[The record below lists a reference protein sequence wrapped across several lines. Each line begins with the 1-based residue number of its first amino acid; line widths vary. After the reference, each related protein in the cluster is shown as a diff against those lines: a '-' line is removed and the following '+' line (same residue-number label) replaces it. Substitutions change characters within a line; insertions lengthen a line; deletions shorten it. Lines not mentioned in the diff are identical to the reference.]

1 PVLLPQS
8 QDRHQKTVQK
18 QAVYTRKLH
27 SPDSFGV
34 GLPSAATTAR
44 LPLPPWTGQNRRYLV
59 RTSSFGRTVGQRKTV
74 RNHSTQDPLAQGTRT
89 AEYYRRWHLMT
100 GTPGPQ

>member
-8 QDRHQKTVQK
+8 QDRHQKTGQK

-27 SPDSFGV
+27 RPDSFGV

-59 RTSSFGRTVGQRKTV
+59 RTRSVGGTVGQRKTV
-74 RNHSTQDPLAQGTRT
+74 REHSTQDPRAQGPRT
-89 AEYYRRWHLMT
+89 AAYHRRWHRMT
-100 GTPGPQ
+100 GTPGAQ